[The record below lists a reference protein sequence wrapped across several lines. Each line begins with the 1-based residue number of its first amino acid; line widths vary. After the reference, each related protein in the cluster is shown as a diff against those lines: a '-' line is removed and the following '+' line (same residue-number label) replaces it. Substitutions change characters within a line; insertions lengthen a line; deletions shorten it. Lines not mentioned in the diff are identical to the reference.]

1 MNKIFS
7 FGLVLALFFCIMS
20 FGFPPI
26 QKEKIISDFNLKNVN
41 NKFVSLGSYKNAK
54 GFIVVFT
61 CNKCPMAKFYSERL
75 NKLNQKY
82 KSKGVYLLAINSMDT
97 LAYAE
102 ESFKKMKVRSKID
115 QFNFPYLQDKLQ
127 VVAKAFKAVHTP
139 QAFIIWKN
147 NTGKYTVKY
156 EGAIDDNAGDAVTA
170 KPYLSIAVY
179 ELLSN
184 KRVSDP
190 KTESF
195 GCRIY
200 FRGEKNNM
208 K

>member
-1 MNKIFS
+1 MNKFFS
-7 FGLVLALFFCIMS
+7 FGIVLALCFGIMS
-20 FGFPPI
+20 FEIPNP
-26 QKEKIISDFNLKNVN
+26 KEKNIADFSLKNVD
-41 NKFVSLGSYKNAK
+41 NKFVSLNSYKKAK

-61 CNKCPMAKFYSERL
+61 CNKCPMAKLYSERL
-75 NKLNQKY
+75 NKLNLKY

-97 LAYAE
+97 MAYAE
-102 ESFKKMKVRSKID
+102 ESFKKMKIRSKTD

-147 NTGKYTVKY
+147 NKGKYTVKY

-170 KPYLSIAVY
+170 KPYLSIAVD
-179 ELLSN
+179 ELLANKPVSN
-184 KRVSDP
+184 P

-200 FRGEKNNM
+200 IRGESDKM

>member
-1 MNKIFS
+1 MNKFFS
-7 FGLVLALFFCIMS
+7 FGIILALCFGLIS
-20 FGFPPI
+20 FELNIP
-26 QKEKIISDFNLKNVN
+26 KEKNIANFSLKNVE
-41 NKFVSLGSYKNAK
+41 NKFVSLNSYKKAK

-102 ESFKKMKVRSKID
+102 ESFKKMKVRAKAD
-115 QFNFPYLQDKLQ
+115 QFNFPYLQDKSQ

-147 NTGKYTVKY
+147 NKGKYIVKY

-170 KPYLSIAVY
+170 KPYLSIAID
-179 ELLSN
+179 ELLANKPVSN
-184 KRVSDP
+184 P

-200 FRGEKNNM
+200 IRGESDKM